1 MNDTEIIEKL
11 LTLLH
16 EKREE
21 VNSEIESR
29 RYDFIFDEWNEGISK
44 GKKDILQEIQDFID
58 NIR

>member
-1 MNDTEIIEKL
+1 MNDTEIMEKL

-16 EKREE
+16 EKRGE

-29 RYDFIFDEWNEGISK
+29 RYDFIFDEWNEGIFK
-44 GKKDILQEIQDFID
+44 GRMDTLQEIQDFID

>member
-1 MNDTEIIEKL
+1 MNDTEIMEKL

-29 RYDFIFDEWNEGISK
+29 RYDFIFDEWNEGILK
-44 GKKDILQEIQDFID
+44 GRKDTLQEIQDFLD

>member
-29 RYDFIFDEWNEGISK
+29 RYNFTFDEWKEGILK
-44 GKKDILQEIQDFID
+44 GRKDTLQEIQDFID

>member
-29 RYDFIFDEWNEGISK
+29 RYDFTFNEWNEGILK
-44 GKKDILQEIQDFID
+44 GRKDTLQEIQDFID